1 MGKWLIKEAENVCF
15 SREILNA
22 ECLIKTTRNK
32 FIITAPLLPEGGAK
46 QDSTG
51 FPKNEG
57 KERKENKK
65 IVVVRSTLYNT
76 TNVALV
82 FLLRKGKKMIVTR
95 SYKYQRCKIIRSSL

>member
-1 MGKWLIKEAENVCF
+1 MGKWLIKEEENVCL

-22 ECLIKTTRNK
+22 ECSTKTTRNK
-32 FIITAPLLPEGGAK
+32 FIITAPLLPEGGSI

-51 FPKNEG
+51 FPKNGG

-82 FLLRKGKKMIVTR
+82 FH
-95 SYKYQRCKIIRSSL
+95 